1 MDKLAAQTDFFKEF
15 NIKESDFKDTGL
27 EWKELERIYEDHINN
42 IPFLESQILILFSEF
57 VKMSNVHSVKY
68 RVKSPKHL
76 IEKIIRK
83 KIEKPERNITFDTY
97 INEIDDLLGIRVLH
111 LYKDEWENIHEQI
124 IGNNYKFKET
134 PTAYYREGDSTEN
147 LNKYKLHGCMPKQH
161 KYGYRSIHY
170 IIQQKILSNT
180 IACEV
185 QVRTVFEEA
194 WSEIDHDIRYPYDMD
209 NPIYKQYLMI
219 VNRLAGSADEMG
231 TFVVHLKEHFA
242 KQAYEYQEEIDKK
255 NTVISELKKEL
266 SELKLSKK
274 AQESINSKIDKLTND
289 PDKRVPPIPTY
300 PWSAIA
306 GSNYVPKNI
315 WQGVSVGASIAA
327 SAHPSNHSWHNNLT
341 NATSLST
348 AAMAAIKLPSPQCSV
363 LDKIRTNGLYGS
375 MPVEYNTFTG
385 IGSIINSV
393 NKPVTTLNELFLKN
407 NSVMNNI
414 PNIFS
419 TEKDDTNDRH
429 V

>member
-1 MDKLAAQTDFFKEF
+1 MDKLAAQTDFFRKF
-15 NIKESDFKDTGL
+15 NIKESEFKNTGL
-27 EWKELERIYEDHINN
+27 EWEELERIYEDHTNN

-68 RVKSPKHL
+68 RVKSPEHL

-83 KIEKPERNITFDTY
+83 KIEEPERNITFDTY

-147 LNKYKLHGCMPKQH
+147 IDKYKLHGCTPKQH

-242 KQAYEYQEEIDKK
+242 KQDYEYQEEIDKK
-255 NTVISELKKEL
+255 NTVINELKKEL

-274 AQESINSKIDKLTND
+274 AQESINSKIDKLTNNSD
-289 PDKRVPPIPTY
+289 IRLTSPSKY
-300 PWSAIA
+300 PWL
-306 GSNYVPKNI
+306 SNYVPQNV
-315 WQGVSVGASIAA
+315 WQGVSAGASIAE
-327 SAHPSNHSWHNNLT
+327 SAHPSNSLWQIGLT
-341 NATSLST
+341 NVTSLNN
-348 AAMAAIKLPSPQCSV
+348 AAMAAAKLSNSQNSV
-363 LDKIRTNGLYGS
+363 LDMIRNSGMYGS
-375 MPVEYNTFTG
+375 TPLGYSSFTG
-385 IGSIINSV
+385 MGSVINSV
-393 NKPVTTLNELFLKN
+393 SRPATTLNELFQKS

-414 PNIFS
+414 PNIFP
-419 TEKDDTNDRH
+419 TEEHDTGDGNI
-429 V
+429 